1 MMNALRMVWTISR
14 HFNTDDKMLPLMERI
29 AAVIAQRVKQVIKVC
44 RQTVACMPANLVAG
58 TRDLQ
63 NAHR

>member
-29 AAVIAQRVKQVIKVC
+29 AAVIAQRVKQVIKVPIFTNSNEC
-44 RQTVACMPANLVAG
+44 PG
-58 TRDLQ
+58 
-63 NAHR
+63 